1 MSKLL
6 SNQIE
11 ELMKKNTN
19 KFNLNKLKK
28 SSMEINLEKI
38 NNNTINNNT
47 NYDLNLYLNQNA
59 NSLLSMR
66 NNTKIKN
73 IKGNYSINLKL
84 KSEDKKNNMIKI
96 ISKK

>member
-1 MSKLL
+1 M
-6 SNQIE
+6 
-11 ELMKKNTN
+11 KNTN

-28 SSMEINLEKI
+28 SSMEINLEKLN

-47 NYDLNLYLNQNA
+47 NYDLNLYLNQNG
-59 NSLLSMR
+59 NSILSMR
-66 NNTKIKN
+66 NTKIKN

>member
-11 ELMKKNTN
+11 ELMKNTN

-28 SSMEINLEKI
+28 SSMEINLEKLN

-47 NYDLNLYLNQNA
+47 NYDLNLYLNQNG
-59 NSLLSMR
+59 NSILSMR
-66 NNTKIKN
+66 NTKIKN